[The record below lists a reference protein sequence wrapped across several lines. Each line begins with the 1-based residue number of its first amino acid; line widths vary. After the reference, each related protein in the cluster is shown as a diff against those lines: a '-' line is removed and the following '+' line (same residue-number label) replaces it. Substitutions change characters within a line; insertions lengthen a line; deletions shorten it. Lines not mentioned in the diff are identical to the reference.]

1 MKHINHNGKKI
12 AHKTHLFAQC
22 IIHSQAY
29 LAQDSQEEEE
39 DAESFA
45 TQRLLTQEGLTD
57 VQVVLQ
63 PNDFGHEGIQEE
75 RDDLAND
82 DDPKILTKVLQDR
95 DITTSAYATSQN
107 NASLRI
113 FNPTYTRNDDPDKY
127 AEIMLGRPVVN
138 TTVKNPP
145 HCNTNIPVPAYTNF
159 LSDPVFVRMHHQVVN
174 GKILRW
180 RNESMRLIT
189 QLVHIAR
196 YDENEL
202 LDQFVF
208 ARSKVFEIMKGLNSH
223 SVLPAGV
230 LNPMALKKYV
240 EGVDSEE
247 TADFVHHMAVCN
259 TYEII
264 PQHRQCLNSDYR
276 EIMVITRF
284 NGVVKRAYG
293 YAKERIRNDRAANG
307 VFGSNEDN
315 TNADVLQVNL
325 F

>member
-1 MKHINHNGKKI
+1 MLSK
-12 AHKTHLFAQC
+12 
-22 IIHSQAY
+22 AY

-45 TQRLLTQEGLTD
+45 TERLLTQEGLTD
-57 VQVVLQ
+57 VQIVLQ
-63 PNDFGHEGIQEE
+63 PNDFGHEGTVEE
-75 RDDLAND
+75 RDDLANEN
-82 DDPKILTKVLQDR
+82 DPKIITKVLQDR
-95 DITTSAYATSQN
+95 DITTSSYAQSQN
-107 NASLRI
+107 RANLRI
-113 FNPTYTRNDDPDKY
+113 FNPTYTRNEDPEKY
-127 AEIMLGRPVVN
+127 AEIILGRPVVN
-138 TTVKNPP
+138 TTVRNPP
-145 HCNTNIPVPAYTNF
+145 NCSTNIPVPAYTNF
-159 LSDPVFVRMHHQVVN
+159 LADPVFVRMHHQVVN

-189 QLVHIAR
+189 QLVHVGQ

-208 ARSKVFEIMKGLNSH
+208 ARSKVFEIMTGLNSH
-223 SVLPAGV
+223 TVLPAGV

-240 EGVDSEE
+240 QGVDSEE
-247 TADFVHHMAVCN
+247 TADFVHQMAVCN

-264 PQHRQCLNSDYR
+264 PQHRQCLNSNYR

-293 YAKERIRNDRAANG
+293 YSKQRVQRDRSANG
-307 VFGSNEDN
+307 VFGSNEEN
-315 TNADVLQVNL
+315 TNVDILQVYL